1 MNDKIVSALSRAF
14 FDTQMVTA
22 RLVLALS
29 EFLWA
34 LLLLW
39 PGDTFGRPTYHN
51 MAIVMPE
58 VCWGFTF
65 LVTGFVQ
72 MSIIVSE
79 NFHSATARTF
89 AAYNA
94 LLWVFVVG
102 SMLLSVYPPPAAI
115 SAEIV
120 MACAATWIWF
130 RPILLCKWII
140 HARRTV
146 QM

>member
-1 MNDKIVSALSRAF
+1 MNKRIVSSLSRAL

-39 PGDTFGRPTYHN
+39 PGDTFGRPTYHY
-51 MAIVMPE
+51 MAAVMIE
-58 VCWGFTF
+58 EYWGFVF
-65 LVTGFVQ
+65 LFTGIVQ
-72 MSIIVSE
+72 MTIIVGE
-79 NFHSATARTF
+79 DFHTPVARYF

-102 SMLLSVYPPPAAI
+102 SMLMSVYPPPAAI

-120 MACAATWIWF
+120 MSATATWIWF
-130 RPILLCKWII
+130 RPILLCKWIT
-140 HARRTV
+140 HARRTIPL
-146 QM
+146 